1 MSSKERQRESEVV
14 VEAGGMISLGESQA
28 VESWQSAKLYRGLP
42 GLN

>member
-28 VESWQSAKLYRGLP
+28 VESCTVPNCTVDYQD
-42 GLN
+42 

>member
-14 VEAGGMISLGESQA
+14 VEASGMVSLGESPA
-28 VESWQSAKLYRGLP
+28 VEPWQSAKLYCVLP